1 MAKRRQQQRGGLA
14 PDKYLYDSE
23 ISQLLQYL
31 HRQTGRRAAMNL
43 MIVQTLL
50 GSGLRAAELCALEI
64 RDLPCCHNKP
74 VIYVR
79 DGKGHVARTIE
90 ISHTLS
96 QRLRRYVEQYRRG
109 AKPGS
114 VVFRSEAGYRRL
126 RWTQRRRARLSDCIL
141 ELPRAEAT
149 SRLTYASLLAR
160 IRRVGRLA
168 GLGRLTPHMLRHT
181 YATMLYGVKEDL
193 AFVQDQLGHISPIT
207 TRIYAKTSAAS
218 RRRQVADLEKALFE
232 PEFQHCIGK
241 VKGLKCVAT

>member
-1 MAKRRQQQRGGLA
+1 MAKARQQRGGLP
-14 PDKYLYDSE
+14 PDRYLCDSE
-23 ISQLLQYL
+23 VSHLLQYL

-43 MIVQTLL
+43 MIIETLL

-64 RDLPCCHNKP
+64 RNLPCCHNKP

-79 DGKGHVARTIE
+79 DGKGHVSRTIE
-90 ISHTLS
+90 ISHALS

-109 AKPGS
+109 AKPGAA
-114 VVFRSEAGYRRL
+114 VFRSEAGYRKL
-126 RWTQRRRARLSDCIL
+126 RWTQRRRAKLTDRVL
-141 ELPRAEAT
+141 ELPRAETT
-149 SRLTYASLLAR
+149 SRLSYRALLAR

-193 AFVQDQLGHISPIT
+193 GFVRDQLGHVSPT
-207 TRIYAKTSAAS
+207 TTMIYARTSPAS
-218 RRRQVADLEKALFE
+218 RRSQVAGLETALFE
-232 PEFQHCIGK
+232 PQFGQFIGK